1 MEKNIKKIEDMSLN
15 AWPSHKMELY
25 DGWILRFS
33 YFYTHRTN
41 SVEQFGTSTLPWREK
56 VSYCEDVYKR
66 LGSPAVFKISPLVSP
81 DFDYTLENRGYEIQH
96 TTEVMTV
103 HLTDPAPE
111 SAYSEVTLTDK
122 IPDIWIT
129 SLFDLKGMTNPIH
142 RAVVPSMYRAI
153 PKETICAS
161 IWKEGK
167 IIATGLG
174 ILDRD
179 YIGIYAIHVKEK
191 YRSRGYARQIC
202 TGLLSE
208 GHAKRCP
215 ECLSPGSTGKY
226 RCQTSLYLSGISGY
240 PTLTGSGFSLILKN
254 SNTITTTKEYYEIF
268 TCFLYLY
275 RNYSYF
281 FRMHAQNYRPAS
293 CF

>member
-1 MEKNIKKIEDMSLN
+1 MENIKKIEDMSLN

-41 SVEQFGTSTLPWREK
+41 SVEQFGVSTLPWREK
-56 VSYCEDVYKR
+56 VAYCENVYKR
-66 LGSPAVFKISPLVSP
+66 LGSPAIFKISPVVSP

-96 TTEVMTV
+96 TTEVMTMALSDA
-103 HLTDPAPE
+103 HIDTPYPD
-111 SAYSEVTLTDK
+111 VTLTDE
-122 IPDIWIT
+122 IPDIWIN

-153 PKETICAS
+153 PKETICTS
-161 IWKEGK
+161 IWKEDK

-191 YRSRGYARQIC
+191 YRGRGYARQIC
-202 TGLLSE
+202 TALLSE
-208 GHAKRCP
+208 GMKKGAEKAYLQVVQGNTAAKN
-215 ECLSPGSTGKY
+215 
-226 RCQTSLYLSGISGY
+226 LYTFL
-240 PTLTGSGFSLILKN
+240 GFTDSY
-254 SNTITTTKEYYEIF
+254 TYWFRVQPDTTKENNIK
-268 TCFLYLY
+268 
-275 RNYSYF
+275 
-281 FRMHAQNYRPAS
+281 
-293 CF
+293 